1 MAIKTAAGTFIMET
15 QETARKERQRD
26 SPEEKSP
33 RLDTLEQPDHVHQP
47 APEPPPLLGEGP
59 EVVTA
64 DPTALPSQET
74 PSATTSTD
82 PTTTSLPSTDE
93 ELIPSCTSKAPSKQE
108 DEVPSKEMSE
118 DCNVAGTKP
127 GVLVVLF

>member
-1 MAIKTAAGTFIMET
+1 MET
-15 QETARKERQRD
+15 QETARKECQRD

-64 DPTALPSQET
+64 DPTALPSQDT
-74 PSATTSTD
+74 PSATTSND
-82 PTTTSLPSTDE
+82 PTTTSLPSTQE
-93 ELIPSCTSKAPSKQE
+93 ELIPSTSKAPSKQE
-108 DEVPSKEMSE
+108 DEVPSKELSE

-127 GVLVVLF
+127 GTYLCWLIFLE